1 MLLGP
6 SAAKMAPSFQRVAT
20 MAADT
25 EHSEQHWQ
33 ANCDVLVIG
42 FGAAGAAAALA
53 AAEQGA
59 SVLVADRFSGG
70 GASALSGG
78 VVYLGGGTA
87 QQREA
92 GYADSP
98 AAMADYLRHEVGDAV
113 SADTLQRFCADS
125 VGLGRWLESLGVEF
139 GASVPPHKTS
149 YPTDDYYLYYSGN
162 ETVAAYQGDAPP
174 APRGHRVKGAG
185 MSGRVLFATLAAAVR
200 RAGVGQLLQAR
211 AERLISDESGRVIG
225 AEFTRLRPGT
235 LACALHRRL
244 APLVFGL
251 HGAHPAL
258 GGAARRGLSW
268 LENRFGQACR
278 IQARRAVVLS
288 SGGYVFDRERV
299 ARHAPAYR
307 AAFALGSPG
316 CTGSAL
322 TLAEPLGAAT
332 RHLERMS
339 AWRFINPPY
348 AWVHGLLVNCV
359 GRRFCNEEQYGAA
372 IGHEL
377 VEKQDGRAWLILD
390 AAQIKAALHELR
402 HGGLWPFQRVPA
414 WLLMRLARRK
424 GSTLAALAR
433 RIGVD
438 PATLADSI
446 ARYNAAAASGVDAEF
461 GKSAALL
468 QALTTGPF
476 YALDVSATSRLFP
489 CPTITLGG
497 LAVDEHSG
505 AVLDAAE
512 QPIPGLYAAGRAA
525 VGIASCRYVSG
536 LSLADCLWSGRRAGR
551 HATATHIGRQHS
563 ANPQPI
569 DNEETTNDTTS

>member
-1 MLLGP
+1 
-6 SAAKMAPSFQRVAT
+6 

-33 ANCDVLVIG
+33 ASCDVLVIG

-59 SVLVADRFSGG
+59 SVLVADRFGGG

-87 QQREA
+87 QQHEA
-92 GYADSP
+92 GFADTP
-98 AAMADYLRHEVGDAV
+98 AAMVDYLRHEVGDAV

-139 GASVPPHKTS
+139 AASVPPHKTS

-162 ETVAAYQGDAPP
+162 ETVAAYQGEAPP

-185 MSGRVLFATLAAAVR
+185 MSGSVLFATLAAAVR
-200 RAGVGQLLQAR
+200 RAGIGQLLQSR
-211 AERLISDESGRVIG
+211 AERLITDDAGRVIG

-258 GGAARRGLSW
+258 GSIARSSLSW
-268 LENRFGQACR
+268 LERRFGQPCR
-278 IQARRAVVLS
+278 IEARRAVVLTT
-288 SGGYVFDRERV
+288 GGFIFDRERV
-299 ARHAPAYR
+299 AREAPAYR
-307 AAFALGSPG
+307 ATFALGSPG
-316 CTGSAL
+316 CDGEAL
-322 TLAEPLGAAT
+322 RLAEPLAAEVK
-332 RHLERMS
+332 HLDRMS

-348 AWVHGLLVNCV
+348 AWVHGMLVNRM
-359 GRRFCNEEQYGAA
+359 GQRFCNEEQYGAA

-390 AAQIKAALHELR
+390 AAQVKAALAELR
-402 HGGLWPFQRVPA
+402 HGGLWSFQSVPA
-414 WLLMRLARRK
+414 WLLMRLARCK
-424 GSTLAALAR
+424 GNTLAALAR
-433 RIGVD
+433 RIGAD
-438 PATLADSI
+438 PATLGDSV
-446 ARYNAAAASGVDAEF
+446 ARYNAAASAGIDADF

-468 QALTTGPF
+468 QALDTGPF

-497 LAVDEHSG
+497 LAVDEASG
-505 AVLDAAE
+505 AVLDAV
-512 QPIPGLYAAGRAA
+512 QRPIPGLYAAGRAA

-551 HATATHIGRQHS
+551 HATETHPGRTAS
-563 ANPQPI
+563 ANPLPTNI
-569 DNEETTNDTTS
+569 EETSNDTTS